1 MKLRLHIPNKVTAQQ
16 GRAGIPGIP
25 VDRGKGEKMN
35 GGKRDIDEKSRI
47 FVGTDMYSA
56 INRMWNDSQRR
67 GRKFTARYGRKYRV
81 SKL

>member
-25 VDRGKGEKMN
+25 ADREKGKKMN

-47 FVGTDMYSA
+47 FVGTDMYSL
-56 INRMWNDSQRR
+56 IDGVWNGSQRR
-67 GRKFTARYGRKYRV
+67 GRNFTAGYGRKYRV